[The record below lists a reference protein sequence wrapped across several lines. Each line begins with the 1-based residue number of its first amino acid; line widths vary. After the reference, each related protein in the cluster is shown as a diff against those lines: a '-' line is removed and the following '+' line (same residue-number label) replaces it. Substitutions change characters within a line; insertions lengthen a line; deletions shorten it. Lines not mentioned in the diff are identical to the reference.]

1 MSWRLWRQA
10 VALAV
15 VVIMPFASPARAEK
29 LLAAGV
35 THVLNVSDG
44 PSAVS
49 GGEGSFAE
57 VA

>member
-1 MSWRLWRQA
+1 MYRITQCLS
-10 VALAV
+10 VG
-15 VVIMPFASPARAEK
+15 PFASVERARA